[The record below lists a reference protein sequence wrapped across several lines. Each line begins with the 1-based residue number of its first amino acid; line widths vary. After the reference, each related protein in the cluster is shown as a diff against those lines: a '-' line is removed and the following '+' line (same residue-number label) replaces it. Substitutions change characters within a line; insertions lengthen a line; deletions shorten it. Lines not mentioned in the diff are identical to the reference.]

1 MTEQENEDG
10 LQLVTAAAC
19 GIYEAV
25 DESLKKGV
33 SIHFQDDLPMR
44 SASLVGNTEMVQ
56 YLVERG
62 ANVQAANNE
71 ALLFAAKRQD
81 DATVKYLLSKGADI
95 DNMLRHHK
103 AELNQD
109 CLDTLDK
116 YQSDKLRAAFEK
128 NFAKLPKPE
137 HKIKLPAKKPP
148 SP

>member
-1 MTEQENEDG
+1 MTEQEREDG

-25 DESLKKGV
+25 DESLQKGV
-33 SIHFQDDLPMR
+33 SIHFDDDLPLR
-44 SASLVGNTEMVQ
+44 SASLIGNTDMVK
-56 YLVERG
+56 YLVDRG
-62 ANVQAANNE
+62 ANVQAAGNE

-81 DATVKYLLSKGADI
+81 DRTVEYLLSKGADI

-116 YQSDKLRAAFEK
+116 YQSQKLREAFER

-137 HKIKLPAKKPP
+137 KKIILPRQKPP